1 MLLLSNGSEGA
12 ARRIARAVAPGVET
26 VEEPWDGWGDEI
38 YENYRENGNLMGI
51 YGCLMG
57 ISWECNFQDQNEGL
71 T

>member
-38 YENYRENGNLMGI
+38 YEKIIVKKWEFMGV
-51 YGCLMG
+51 
-57 ISWECNFQDQNEGL
+57 
-71 T
+71 